1 MSPPRAESSSLWD
14 SARPGPGSSATDSA
28 GGTEAFSHRA
38 DRADSEPGDGNTEG
52 QIYVWNLGETTETF
66 PSVPGDED

>member
-1 MSPPRAESSSLWD
+1 LWD
-14 SARPGPGSSATDSA
+14 SARPGPGASATDSA